1 VSPRGRTQKGKI
13 GTLTLENE
21 KLTLKD
27 THCPDSLPHSRK
39 EHSQGLNNNAVV
51 LSLVQRNFQRLVP
64 FLFALGPRG
73 DTIRSDTHC
82 PDSLP
87 HSRKEHSQGLNNNA
101 VVLSLVQRNFQR
113 LVPFLFAL
121 GPRGDTIRSGT
132 RAHCADH
139 FSHRRQDIKL
149 VTFTSSLAG
158 ALVKT

>member
-1 VSPRGRTQKGKI
+1 VRLGIDRSCSLPYLESVHFVVSPRGRTQKGKI

-21 KLTLKD
+21 KLTLK
-27 THCPDSLPHSRK
+27 
-39 EHSQGLNNNAVV
+39 
-51 LSLVQRNFQRLVP
+51 
-64 FLFALGPRG
+64 
-73 DTIRSDTHC
+73 DTHC